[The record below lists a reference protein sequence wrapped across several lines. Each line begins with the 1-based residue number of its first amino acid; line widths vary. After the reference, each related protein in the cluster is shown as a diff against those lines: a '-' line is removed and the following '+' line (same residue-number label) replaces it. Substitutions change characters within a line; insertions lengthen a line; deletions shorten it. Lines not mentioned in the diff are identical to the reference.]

1 MATLPPK
8 KRKAITNKAAAER
21 AAVIRRQ
28 NVSRHQKA
36 AATSKLRTEIQRH
49 TANRNYQMEMD
60 RLHEASLRH
69 SGLDVAG
76 LNRLK
81 DLQALVR

>member
-1 MATLPPK
+1 MAKQALPRRP
-8 KRKAITNKAAAER
+8 ITNKAAAER
-21 AAVIRRQ
+21 AM
-28 NVSRHQKA
+28 S
-36 AATSKLRTEIQRH
+36 TLRTELQRH
-49 TANRNYQMEMD
+49 TADRNYQMELD

-76 LNRLK
+76 LNRMK